1 MEDLVRCELEHMV
14 AEVATA
20 VLADEVYRQLEE
32 EVMEEM
38 RREVLDEAKREVELE
53 LEGREVLGE
62 VDLERE
68 VEEGSSWT
76 QDKPYGN
83 TARTCFSPLST

>member
-1 MEDLVRCELEHMV
+1 MRCELEHMV

-38 RREVLDEAKREVELE
+38 RREVLDEAKREVEVELE

-62 VDLERE
+62 VDPVRAEPI
-68 VEEGSSWT
+68 
-76 QDKPYGN
+76 Q
-83 TARTCFSPLST
+83 TAFSPPK

>member
-1 MEDLVRCELEHMV
+1 M
-14 AEVATA
+14 
-20 VLADEVYRQLEE
+20 QLEE
-32 EVMEEM
+32 EVLAEM
-38 RREVLDEAKREVELE
+38 TREVLDEAKAEVELE
-53 LEGREVLGE
+53 LEEGEVLGE

-83 TARTCFSPLST
+83 TARTCFSPRST